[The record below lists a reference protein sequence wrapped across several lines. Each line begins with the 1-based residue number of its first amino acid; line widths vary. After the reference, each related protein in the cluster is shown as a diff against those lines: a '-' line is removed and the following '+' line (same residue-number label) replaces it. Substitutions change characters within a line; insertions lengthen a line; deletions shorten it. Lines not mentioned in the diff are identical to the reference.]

1 MTGISPTLN
10 VPQAQFLAMP
20 HKFKAYVAGF
30 GSGKTW
36 VGCGGICKGMWEH
49 PKINQGY
56 FAPTYPQIRDIFY
69 PTVEEVAFDWG
80 LKVQINESN
89 KEVHFYAGR
98 QYRGTTICRS
108 MEKPATIVGFK
119 IGNALVDE
127 LDVMPAL
134 KAQQAWRKIIA
145 RMRYK
150 VAGLRNGIDV
160 TTTPEGYKFVYQQ
173 FVKAVRDKP
182 ELATLYGLVQASTF
196 DNEAN
201 LPDDYI
207 PSLLASYPAELI
219 KAYLRGHFTNLTSG
233 TIYHQFDRR
242 LNNCTDEE
250 QPDEP
255 LFIGMDFNVGKMAA
269 IVHVKRE
276 GLPRAVRELVK
287 VYDTPAMI
295 KRIQEEFWRY
305 EGGRYVASRQIYIY
319 PDASGDSRK
328 SNCASL
334 TDIAQLR
341 EAGFSV
347 IVNASNPPVK
357 DRINSMNA
365 MFCNALGER
374 RYLVNVQRCPVY
386 TESLEQQVWDKN
398 GEPDKKADNDHPNDG
413 GGYFIVKDYPIVKP
427 AYSIT
432 MDTTF

>member
-1 MTGISPTLN
+1 MAGISPTLN

-49 PKINQGY
+49 PRINQGY

-207 PSLLASYPAELI
+207 PSLLASYPPELI

-233 TIYHQFDRR
+233 TIYHQFDRK

-250 QPDEP
+250 QPGEP

-305 EGGRYVASRQIYIY
+305 EGGRYVTSRQIYIY

-334 TDIAQLR
+334 TDIAQLK

-347 IVNASNPPVK
+347 MVNASNPPVK